1 MVEKLRFPVIVGS
14 LMAATG
20 WGADIP
26 GPSAIVTPPQPQW
39 TELTTEQKTILAPLS
54 DDWDA
59 MEYYRQKK
67 WLVLTRRFATMT
79 PEEQRRIQVQMQ
91 DWGKLTPEE
100 RNLARENFKTTNK
113 LPIEKKQELRQKWEE
128 YSSLPEE
135 EKERLKHQAIGKPV
149 PRPGK
154 VSSAAPPAGAA
165 TGSAAPVVAATG
177 AASAEATPVRPPA
190 ANQNSALPVSETDAK
205 R

>member
-1 MVEKLRFPVIVGS
+1 MVEKLRFAVIVSS

-79 PEEQRRIQVQMQ
+79 PEEQRRIQGQMQ

-113 LPIEKKQELRQKWEE
+113 LPIEKKQEFRQKWEE
-128 YSSLPEE
+128 YSNLPDE
-135 EKERLKHQAIGKPV
+135 EKERLKHQAAGKPV
-149 PRPGK
+149 PKPGR
-154 VSSAAPPAGAA
+154 AASMAPSTGTGAGSTAPATAA
-165 TGSAAPVVAATG
+165 TGTASSEAAPGRTL
-177 AASAEATPVRPPA
+177 T
-190 ANQNSALPVSETDAK
+190 ANQNSATTASETDSK